1 MAEELSLTDKILT
14 ETATI
19 PWTDLQTLYAKGVL
33 IWVSASLDLVEV
45 ASDFAEDNTSKIER
59 WLTSG
64 EVQKMTD
71 DKAREWSDSQPE
83 VWASVI
89 APWVLVQDRNDTD
102 KVVDQIQ

>member
-45 ASDFAEDNTSKIER
+45 ASDFAEDNTSKIEH

-89 APWVLVQDRNDTD
+89 APWVLVQDKTD
-102 KVVDQIQ
+102 SDKTTKQIQ